1 MIKTL
6 TTLFKQDKEKFVVPK
21 GVQDVLPVNV
31 IYDDGIFKSGKDKYS
46 KSFKFT
52 DINYAV
58 ASREDKE
65 AMFLEYSELLNALD
79 SGATTKLTINNRR
92 LNRLDFEKTI
102 LIPRKEDELD
112 EYREEYN
119 KMLLDK
125 ATGANATV
133 QDKYVTISINKK
145 SVEDARTYFSRVGAD
160 LISHFSR
167 LGSKCVELE
176 TDERLRII
184 HDFFRVGE
192 ESTFHFDPKDN
203 RKKGHSFK
211 DYICP
216 DSMEFENDYFKM
228 GKRYGR
234 VIFLR
239 EYASYIKD
247 SMVAELTDMNRN
259 LMMSVDIVPVPTDE
273 ANLSGK
279 QIIEADY
286 DTISNFIRT
295 MIGLLVL
302 LVLVFMSGYLF
313 IYNTLYIS
321 VNRDIRYFG
330 QLKTIGTTSVQIRKM
345 IYKQM
350 LWNAMIGIPLGLVCS
365 TIIGKIIIPQ
375 LLHSLNPTIAISEV
389 GTISLWVF
397 IIATIFS
404 LTTTMISSQKPVKIA
419 MNCSPIEA
427 MKYIGATSIKNKNKK
442 RRGGDIGS
450 MVKMNLF
457 RDKKQFVVIMCSLS
471 LAVSLFL
478 IINVVIYANNA
489 KNILNHSY
497 DYDIRL
503 LNQTLLSDKEEQ
515 VFNSDFIEQIKSIDG
530 VKDVRV
536 LKSATAVVP
545 YQENVYGEYY
555 KELYASRYSP
565 GNYDKDIELYKKQPD
580 HYSFT
585 CRVVGIDEVEFEKIN
600 NTLQNSLDK
609 EKFKNGEIAFVSKS
623 FTQGDNGITE
633 KKVEFSIPTALN
645 PDKKEIVETGAI
657 IDDYPAYYSAGYT
670 PDLIVS
676 DEFFDEIMGQPLIEM
691 IKIDYDEPFSKN
703 VESSIKKLVANN
715 NLISAESKL
724 DNYSEMKN
732 SENQITV
739 LGGSLGIIIMLLAIS
754 NYLNM
759 MSESIQNRS
768 KEFAILESV
777 GMTRKQIKKVIVF
790 ESLGYSILSI
800 VIALIIGL
808 PASYLVFTNFNIYR
822 IPYSFPVIKTLF
834 LFLIIII
841 VCVVTSLFVFSKS
854 KSETIIELLR
864 KDET

>member
-1 MIKTL
+1 MLKVNNKKVIQDLAKTTYKANKKRNLLTIVAIFL
-6 TTLFKQDKEKFVVPK
+6 TTFLLCTVISVGLSYWNTVSLRQQRMQGIDYDIELTEPRDDQVSTIRKMDNVRYAGLCVKCGIASKYQDKELDKLKFYWLDDTCWKQQTIPALDYYEGNYPAKENEIMLSQSALRSMGIENPK
-21 GVQDVLPVNV
+21 VGMELPFIYQTLAENSENNDTAKTFILSGWFLDYTGVDKGYISDEFYQSTGVLQ
-31 IYDDGIFKSGKDKYS
+31 
-46 KSFKFT
+46 T
-52 DINYAV
+52 DLTQGTLKISLKNP
-58 ASREDKE
+58 
-65 AMFLEYSELLNALD
+65 LYSEKD
-79 SGATTKLTINNRR
+79 
-92 LNRLDFEKTI
+92 
-102 LIPRKEDELD
+102 
-112 EYREEYN
+112 
-119 KMLLDK
+119 
-125 ATGANATV
+125 
-133 QDKYVTISINKK
+133 
-145 SVEDARTYFSRVGAD
+145 
-160 LISHFSR
+160 
-167 LGSKCVELE
+167 
-176 TDERLRII
+176 II
-184 HDFFRVGE
+184 E
-192 ESTFHFDPKDN
+192 MQN
-203 RKKGHSFK
+203 Q
-211 DYICP
+211 I
-216 DSMEFENDYFKM
+216 
-228 GKRYGR
+228 
-234 VIFLR
+234 
-239 EYASYIKD
+239 
-247 SMVAELTDMNRN
+247 
-259 LMMSVDIVPVPTDE
+259 
-273 ANLSGK
+273 NLSGN

-286 DTISNFIRT
+286 DTISNFIKT
-295 MIGLLVL
+295 MMGLLIL

-427 MKYIGATSIKNKNKK
+427 MKYIGATSVKNKNKK
-442 RRGGDIGS
+442 RTGGDIVS

-503 LNQTLLSDKEEQ
+503 LNQTLLSDNEEQ
-515 VFNSDFIEQIKSIDG
+515 VFNSDFIEQIKSIGG

-545 YQENVYGEYY
+545 YQEKVYGEYY
-555 KELYASRYSP
+555 KELYVSRYSP
-565 GNYDKDIELYKKQPD
+565 GNYEKDMELYKKQPD
-580 HYSFT
+580 YYSFT

-600 NTLQNSLDK
+600 NTLQIPLDK
-609 EKFKNGEIAFVSKS
+609 EKFKNGEIAFVSKN
-623 FTQGDNGITE
+623 FTQGDNGITG

-645 PDKKEIVETGAI
+645 PDKKEIIETGAI

-676 DEFFDEIMGQPLIEM
+676 DDFFDEIMGQPLIEM

-715 NLISAESKL
+715 KLISAESKL

-739 LGGSLGIIIMLLAIS
+739 LGGSLGIIIMLLAIL
-754 NYLNM
+754 NYSNM

-768 KEFAILESV
+768 KEFAILESI
-777 GMTRKQIKKVIVF
+777 GMTRKQIKKMIVF
-790 ESLGYSILSI
+790 ESLGYSVLSI
-800 VIALIIGL
+800 FIALILGL
-808 PASYLVFTNFNIYR
+808 PASYLIFTNFNVYR
-822 IPYSFPVIKTLF
+822 IPYVFPVIKTLL
-834 LFLIIII
+834 LFITIII

-854 KSETIIELLR
+854 KSETVIELLR
-864 KDET
+864 KDEV

>member
-1 MIKTL
+1 MLKVNNKKVIQDLAKTTYKANKKRNLLTIVAIFL
-6 TTLFKQDKEKFVVPK
+6 TTFLLCTVISVGLSYWNTVSLRQQRMQGIDYDIELTEPRDDQVSTIRKMDNVRYAGLCVKCGIASKYQDKELDKLKFYWLDDTCWKQQTIPALDYYEGNYPAKENEIMLSQSALRSMGIENPK
-21 GVQDVLPVNV
+21 VGMELPFIYQTLAENSENNDTAKTFILSGWFLDYTGV
-31 IYDDGIFKSGKDKYS
+31 DKGYVS
-46 KSFKFT
+46 DKFYQLTGASQT
-52 DINYAV
+52 DLTQGTLKISLKNP
-58 ASREDKE
+58 
-65 AMFLEYSELLNALD
+65 LYSEKD
-79 SGATTKLTINNRR
+79 
-92 LNRLDFEKTI
+92 
-102 LIPRKEDELD
+102 
-112 EYREEYN
+112 
-119 KMLLDK
+119 
-125 ATGANATV
+125 
-133 QDKYVTISINKK
+133 
-145 SVEDARTYFSRVGAD
+145 
-160 LISHFSR
+160 
-167 LGSKCVELE
+167 
-176 TDERLRII
+176 II
-184 HDFFRVGE
+184 E
-192 ESTFHFDPKDN
+192 MQN
-203 RKKGHSFK
+203 Q
-211 DYICP
+211 I
-216 DSMEFENDYFKM
+216 
-228 GKRYGR
+228 
-234 VIFLR
+234 
-239 EYASYIKD
+239 
-247 SMVAELTDMNRN
+247 
-259 LMMSVDIVPVPTDE
+259 
-273 ANLSGK
+273 NLSGK

-330 QLKTIGTTSVQIRKM
+330 QLKTIGTTSVQIRNM

-427 MKYIGATSIKNKNKK
+427 MKYIGATSVKNKNKNKK
-442 RRGGDIGS
+442 RTGGDIGS

-489 KNILNHSY
+489 KNILNYSY

-503 LNQTLLSDKEEQ
+503 LNQTLLSDNEEQ

-545 YQENVYGEYY
+545 YQEKVYGEYY
-555 KELYASRYSP
+555 KELYVSRYSP
-565 GNYDKDIELYKKQPD
+565 GNYEKDMELYKKQPD
-580 HYSFT
+580 YYSFT

-600 NTLQNSLDK
+600 NTLQIPLDK
-609 EKFKNGEIAFVSKS
+609 EKFKNGEIAFVSKT
-623 FTQGDNGITE
+623 FTQGDNGITG

-645 PDKKEIVETGAI
+645 PDKKEIIETGAI

-676 DEFFDEIMGQPLIEM
+676 DDFFDEIMGQPLIEM

-703 VESSIKKLVANN
+703 VESSIKKLIANN
-715 NLISAESKL
+715 KLISAESKL

-739 LGGSLGIIIMLLAIS
+739 LGGSLGIIIMLLAIL
-754 NYLNM
+754 NYSNM

-768 KEFAILESV
+768 KEFAILESI
-777 GMTRKQIKKVIVF
+777 GMTRKQIKKMIVF
-790 ESLGYSILSI
+790 ESLGYSVLSI
-800 VIALIIGL
+800 FIALILGL
-808 PASYLVFTNFNIYR
+808 PASYLIFTNFNVYR
-822 IPYSFPVIKTLF
+822 IPYVFPVIKTLL
-834 LFLIIII
+834 LFITIII

-864 KDET
+864 KDEA